1 MIAQTNAELAEGARS
16 WLASDRSPQADAR
29 YLERLRSAY
38 EHALP
43 RWPRWQRRFRTLIED
58 HLGMSPREIA
68 WTNLAKCPVS
78 IDRGSR
84 VRAAERELTRLC
96 QRAFPTAQLVEAIR
110 PAAVLVA
117 VLAGREGGD
126 IVATWRSPSCSPLV
140 WSWQGQSGHDRHNTA
155 PWARRLAEWA
165 SEMAAAVRRPA
176 GETAGRARARRWS
189 PTRHTPRRVEHGT
202 RR

>member
-1 MIAQTNAELAEGARS
+1 MIAQTNAELEEGARS

-68 WTNLAKCPVS
+68 WRNLAKCRVS

-117 VLAGREGGD
+117 VLAGRDGGD
-126 IVATWRSPSCSPLV
+126 IVATWALALVLATGLVLAGPVRPRSS
-140 WSWQGQSGHDRHNTA
+140 QHGARGA
-155 PWARRLAEWA
+155 PARRVGVRE
-165 SEMAAAVRRPA
+165 AVRR
-176 GETAGRARARRWS
+176 ARR
-189 PTRHTPRRVEHGT
+189 
-202 RR
+202 